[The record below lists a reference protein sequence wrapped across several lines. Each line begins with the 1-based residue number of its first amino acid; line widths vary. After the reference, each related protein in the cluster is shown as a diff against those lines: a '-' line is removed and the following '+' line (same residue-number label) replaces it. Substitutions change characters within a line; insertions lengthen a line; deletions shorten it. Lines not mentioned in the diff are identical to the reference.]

1 MGNRFI
7 LRLKSSSM
15 KHMKYISLF
24 IAASFLFSFCGQPEK
39 PVAAGKDVFAGNVD
53 TTVNPADDFFQ
64 FVNGQWFKNN
74 PIPASETN
82 WGIGKM
88 VNDEI
93 YNKLKCINEE
103 AAKANAAEGSDTKK
117 IGDFWSTG
125 MDSAKADKLG
135 TQPLQK
141 ELDMISNA
149 KDVKDIVQTMIM
161 LEPLQCGFFYGGFY
175 VSQDAKNSEVM
186 AVTLWQGGLGLPDR
200 DYYFNEEKEIRE
212 NYVQHL
218 TNMLSILGE
227 APADAKKKADGIM
240 AFETGLA
247 MNSRK
252 LEDQRDPY
260 LNYNKMSIDDVTK
273 VLTPSI
279 NWRTL
284 AATHGITKID
294 SLIVGQPEFL
304 AGLEKS
310 LKATN
315 IEILKAYMK
324 FHLASA
330 YASYL
335 SAEIDHEDFDFFG
348 KKLSG
353 AKSQRTRWKR
363 VLDAE
368 EDAMGMVLG
377 KLFVAEYFPEKT
389 KKRYVDL
396 VESIRN
402 VYAERIKKLDWM
414 SDATKT
420 KSLDK
425 LSKMSKKVGY
435 PDKWKDYSKL
445 QVGTNSYCENVMN
458 AHRWHFADMV
468 AKYGKPVDRTE
479 WEMTPQTYNA
489 YYNPSNNEIVLPAA
503 IFTIPG
509 YPDSLVDDAVIY
521 GYAGASTIGHEITHG
536 FDDEGRNYD
545 AAGNLVSWWTSEDS
559 AKFEARSFMMVRQFN
574 EFEPIAG
581 KHINGKAS
589 LGENIADYGGV
600 LLGIDA
606 FKQTE
611 QYKKGEKIGGYTPMQ
626 RYFMGYALG
635 WMTHQRQEELAR
647 RLMTDVHA
655 PAKWRVIGPFSNTPE
670 FYDAFG
676 VKEGNKMW
684 RADSLRVSIW

>member
-1 MGNRFI
+1 
-7 LRLKSSSM
+7 M
-15 KHMKYISLF
+15 KPMKYISLF
-24 IAASFLFSFCGQPEK
+24 IAASFLLSFCNEPSA
-39 PVAAGKDVFAGNVD
+39 PANTGKDVFAGNVD

-93 YNKLKCINEE
+93 YNKLKTINED
-103 AAKANAAEGSDTKK
+103 AANANAADGTDTKK

-141 ELDMISNA
+141 EIEMINAA
-149 KDVKDIVQTMIM
+149 KDVNGIVQTMIA
-161 LEPLQCGFFYGGFY
+161 LEPLQCGFFYSGFY
-175 VSQDAKNSEVM
+175 VTQDPKNSEVM
-186 AVTLWQGGLGLPDR
+186 GVTLWQGGLGLPDR
-200 DYYFNEEKEIRE
+200 DYYFNEDKEVREKYVKHLE
-212 NYVQHL
+212 NMFVL
-218 TNMLSILGE
+218 IGE
-227 APADAKKKADGIM
+227 NAADAKKKADGMM

-260 LNYNKMSIDDVTK
+260 ANYNKMSVDDITR

-279 NWRTL
+279 NWREL
-284 AATHGITKID
+284 ASTHGVTKID
-294 SLIVGQPEFL
+294 SFNVGQPEFFS
-304 AGLEKS
+304 GLEKS
-310 LKATN
+310 LKATD

-324 FHLASA
+324 YHLVTS
-330 YASYL
+330 YAPYL
-335 SAEIDHEDFDFFG
+335 SKAIDTENFNFYN
-348 KKLSG
+348 LTLRG
-353 AKSQRTRWKR
+353 AKSQRARWKR
-363 VLDAE
+363 VLDSE

-377 KLFVAEYFPEKT
+377 KLFVAEYFSERSKQ
-389 KKRYVDL
+389 RYSDM
-396 VESIRN
+396 VESIRT

-414 SDATKT
+414 SDVTKE
-420 KSLDK
+420 KALNK
-425 LSKMSKKVGY
+425 LAKMSKKVGY
-435 PDKWKDYSKL
+435 PEKWKDYSKM
-445 QVGTNSYCENVMN
+445 QIGTNSYCENMMN
-458 AHRWHFADMV
+458 AQRWHFDDMV
-468 AKYGKPVDRTE
+468 SKYGKPVDRTE
-479 WEMTPQTYNA
+479 WDMTPQTYNA

-509 YPDSLVDDAVIY
+509 FPDSLVDDAVVY

-536 FDDEGRNYD
+536 FDDEGRNFD
-545 AAGNLVSWWTSEDS
+545 ASGNLVSWWTSEDS
-559 AKFEARSFMMVRQFN
+559 AKFESRSFMMVRQFN
-574 EFEPIAG
+574 AFEPLPG
-581 KHINGKAS
+581 KFVNGKAS
-589 LGENIADYGGV
+589 LGENIADYGGI

-606 FKQTE
+606 FKKTE

-635 WMTHQRQEELAR
+635 WMTHQLDKELAT

-655 PAKWRVIGPFSNTPE
+655 PAKWRVIGPMSNSVE
-670 FYDAFG
+670 FYEAFG

-684 RADSLRVSIW
+684 RADSLRVNIW